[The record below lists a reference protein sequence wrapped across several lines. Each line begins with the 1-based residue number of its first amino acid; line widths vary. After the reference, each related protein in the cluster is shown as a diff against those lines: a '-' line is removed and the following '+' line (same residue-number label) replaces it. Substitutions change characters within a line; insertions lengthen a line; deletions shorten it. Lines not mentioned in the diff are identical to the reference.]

1 MIIIGI
7 GYKARQG
14 KDIIA
19 REMVKHAGKLGL
31 YAKQYGFAGALKVEC
46 RIHSGMK
53 DKDPRLLQK
62 TGVWYR
68 SNIRKSFWVDML
80 DLQLK
85 EEQPGI
91 AIITDVRF
99 FNELEFIRSNNGKLI
114 KVVRKNPDG
123 SPVVASDRDPN
134 HSSESELDSHLEW
147 DYIVTNVHLP
157 ATFADARAALEDILQ
172 CHTT

>member
-14 KDIIA
+14 KDTIA

-31 YAKQYGFAGALKVEC
+31 YAKQYGFADALKVEC
-46 RIHSGMK
+46 RINGGMEE
-53 DKDPRLLQK
+53 KDPKLLQE

-68 SNIRKSFWVDML
+68 DNVDINFWVTL
-80 DLQLK
+80 LGRQIQ
-85 EEQPGI
+85 EEQPDI

-99 FNELEFIRSNNGKLI
+99 INELEFIRNNNGKLI
-114 KVVRKNPDG
+114 KVSRKNPDD
-123 SPVVASDRDPN
+123 SPVVASDRNPN

-147 DYIVTNVHLP
+147 NYIITNTHLP
-157 ATFADARAALEDILQ
+157 DTLDSARVILEDILK

>member
-14 KDIIA
+14 KDTIA

-31 YAKQYGFAGALKVEC
+31 YAKQYGFADALKVEC
-46 RIHSGMK
+46 RINGGMEEK
-53 DKDPRLLQK
+53 NPELLQE

-68 SNIRKSFWVDML
+68 NNVDINFWVTL
-80 DLQLK
+80 LGRQIQ
-85 EEQPGI
+85 EEQPDI

-123 SPVVASDRDPN
+123 SSVVAPDRDPN

-172 CHTT
+172 CHTM